1 MLTLRAN
8 HRRLPRAP
16 IRVPA
21 KVKFGRQTQDAHVLQ
36 IGEGGLFLDLQD
48 PLVPMTQ
55 LSVTFDL
62 PKHGSHSSVVEVR
75 WYIPKGSLR
84 IALDAAGA
92 GCRFLTVTS
101 QTREAIAAY
110 VKQTKQMYSQIQF
123 ALALSRPLPHV
134 QGLIK
139 DAKLDNFRDA
149 QSLKQHVD
157 LVLQQLN
164 V

>member
-1 MLTLRAN
+1 
-8 HRRLPRAP
+8 
-16 IRVPA
+16 
-21 KVKFGRQTQDAHVLQ
+21 
-36 IGEGGLFLDLQD
+36 
-48 PLVPMTQ
+48 MTQ